1 MSPAPTM
8 DSKPRY
14 SVREEI
20 ANALIH
26 GIGFALAI
34 AGLVV
39 LTVLAAQIS
48 ARHVVAVSIYGTC
61 LILMYGASTLYH
73 AVPQP
78 RIKSALRQLDH
89 ASIFLLIAGTYT
101 PFTLINL
108 SGPWGWSLFGV
119 IWGLA
124 ALGLILQPLLRQ
136 RRVIAVAIYIAMGWA
151 VLIAIKPLIHAVAP
165 AGIALLAAGGLAYTL
180 GTIFYGWRKL
190 PYSHAVW
197 HGFVLLGS
205 VLHFFAVLFY
215 VLPSAVT

>member
-1 MSPAPTM
+1 MSAAPTAS
-8 DSKPRY
+8 SKPRY
-14 SVREEI
+14 TVGEEI

-34 AGLVV
+34 VGVVV
-39 LTVLAAQIS
+39 LTGFAAQTGS
-48 ARHVVAVSIYGTC
+48 ARLVVSVSIYGTC

-73 AVPQP
+73 AIQQP
-78 RIKSALRQLDH
+78 RAKSALRHLDH

-101 PFTLINL
+101 PFTLVSLN
-108 SGPWGWSLFGV
+108 GPWGWSLFVV

-124 ALGLILQPLLRQ
+124 ALGLLLQPLLRQ
-136 RRVIAVAIYIAMGWA
+136 RRGLAVALYIAMGWA
-151 VLIAIKPLIHAVAP
+151 ALIAIKPLIHAVAP

-205 VLHFFAVLFY
+205 MLHFFAVLFY
-215 VLPSAVT
+215 VVPVN

>member
-1 MSPAPTM
+1 MSASTV

-14 SVREEI
+14 SVGEEI

-26 GIGFALAI
+26 GIGFALAVV
-34 AGLVV
+34 GLVV
-39 LTVLAAQIS
+39 LTVLAAQAG
-48 ARHVVAVSIYGTC
+48 ARHVVAVSIYGAC
-61 LILMYGASTLYH
+61 LVLMYGASTLYH
-73 AVPQP
+73 AIPQP
-78 RIKSALRQLDH
+78 RIKSALRHLDH

-108 SGPWGWSLFGV
+108 NGPWGWSLFGV

-124 ALGLILQPLLRQ
+124 ALGLILQPLLKQ
-136 RRVIAVAIYIAMGWA
+136 RRGVAVALYIAMGWA
-151 VLIAIKPLIHAVAP
+151 ALIAIKPLIHAVAP
-165 AGIALLAAGGLAYTL
+165 TGIALLAAGGLAYTL

-215 VLPSAVT
+215 VVPVN